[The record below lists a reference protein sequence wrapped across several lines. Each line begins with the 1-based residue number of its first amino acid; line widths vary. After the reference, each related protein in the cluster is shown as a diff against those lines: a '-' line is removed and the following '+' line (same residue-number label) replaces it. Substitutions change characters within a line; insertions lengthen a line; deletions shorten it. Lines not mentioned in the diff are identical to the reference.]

1 MVFCS
6 ASAAAAS
13 ASDQLRFPLQQQQQQ
28 QASVANG
35 YSNLAFPELK
45 EESLYISLYPCSA
58 ATTTLLPTDA
68 LGPLLGALR

>member
-6 ASAAAAS
+6 APAPAFAAA
-13 ASDQLRFPLQQQQQQ
+13 ASDQLRFFLQQQQ

-45 EESLYISLYPCSA
+45 EESLYISLLSCNNNA
-58 ATTTLLPTDA
+58 ATN
-68 LGPLLGALR
+68 

>member
-6 ASAAAAS
+6 APAPAFAAAA
-13 ASDQLRFPLQQQQQQ
+13 ASDQLRYFLQQQQ

-45 EESLYISLYPCSA
+45 EESLYISLLSCNNNA
-58 ATTTLLPTDA
+58 ATN
-68 LGPLLGALR
+68 

>member
-6 ASAAAAS
+6 APAFVAA
-13 ASDQLRFPLQQQQQQ
+13 ASDQLRFFLQQQQ

-45 EESLYISLYPCSA
+45 EESLYISLLSCNNNA
-58 ATTTLLPTDA
+58 ATN
-68 LGPLLGALR
+68 

>member
-1 MVFCS
+1 LVFCS
-6 ASAAAAS
+6 ASAAAAAAS
-13 ASDQLRFPLQQQQQQ
+13 ASDQLRFPLQQQQ